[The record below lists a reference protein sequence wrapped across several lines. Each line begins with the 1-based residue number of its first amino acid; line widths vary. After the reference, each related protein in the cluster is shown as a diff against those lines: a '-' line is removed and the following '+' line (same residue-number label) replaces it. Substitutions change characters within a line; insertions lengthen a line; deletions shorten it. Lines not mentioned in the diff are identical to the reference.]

1 MAVTISKRGIR
12 WRERKREREKKI
24 REQVYKCS
32 IGQKHHTHFLVS
44 QLWTSLKLFFNKG
57 VHKLQFS
64 KIFARKKLV
73 WSIMFFFSKTILKY
87 LPLTIS
93 CLIAATDC
101 TQLSVTDFAGL
112 CQETKCSNSLC
123 VLEMKIWVTLKP
135 WQFVAIQLNHR
146 R

>member
-1 MAVTISKRGIR
+1 MLYLPKASHTFPCLSTMNISLENGRDI
-12 WRERKREREKKI
+12 
-24 REQVYKCS
+24 
-32 IGQKHHTHFLVS
+32 
-44 QLWTSLKLFFNKG
+44 KLLFNKG
-57 VHKLQFS
+57 VHKLKFS
-64 KIFARKKLV
+64 KIEKKV
-73 WSIMFFFSKTILKY
+73 WSIMFFFFSKIILKY
-87 LPLTIS
+87 LLPLTIS

-146 R
+146 RQRQI